1 MWMILS
7 AHLQELKSKGKV
19 HLGNLK
25 IGHGYLMAVSQE
37 PFIAKLKSQFKGGF
51 TNVVVT
57 RASFLREW
65 FQG

>member
-37 PFIAKLKSQFKGGF
+37 SLLLQS
-51 TNVVVT
+51 
-57 RASFLREW
+57 
-65 FQG
+65 